1 MQIRVCSKERNQ
13 GNEWSSFF
21 FSVPLL
27 SRAIEIATFFH
38 QGHSLYF
45 QFVLLSIRYSLSFS
59 PTPFQ
64 NQLCLFPL
72 RRFEINLSFENQS
85 ISTHR
90 RINIQTRRPTL
101 FVTTSRRLRATRAE
115 NLYRA
120 IHLPNVD
127 ALPPRFPQI
136 VHVSAYIIP
145 LPSNGNL
152 VSFPRNSSTR
162 SDFQWIGHLARLIGI
177 QKSNTIFKKR

>member
-1 MQIRVCSKERNQ
+1 MEQLLLLRSSVVSRDRNCNILSP
-13 GNEWSSFF
+13 G
-21 FSVPLL
+21 PLTL
-27 SRAIEIATFFH
+27 FPICPFIN
-38 QGHSLYF
+38 SLF
-45 QFVLLSIRYSLSFS
+45 LSFS

-64 NQLCLFPL
+64 NQLCLFLL
-72 RRFEINLSFENQS
+72 RRFKFENQS

-101 FVTTSRRLRATRAE
+101 FVTTSRRLRAMRAE

-152 VSFPRNSSTR
+152 VSFPRNSSIR
-162 SDFQWIGHLARLIGI
+162 SDFQWIGHLARSIEI

>member
-72 RRFEINLSFENQS
+72 RRFEFENQS

-145 LPSNGNL
+145 LSSNGNL
-152 VSFPRNSSTR
+152 VSFPRNSSIR